1 MAQALVCKSY
11 FRILYDFQIPGFQA
25 AESLEFL
32 CFALPPSPSLLS
44 ICVICTNAKCEHL
57 ANSTKKDLAPKAA
70 HQLHPGLNQS
80 PDMRGR
86 Q

>member
-1 MAQALVCKSY
+1 MI
-11 FRILYDFQIPGFQA
+11 FRSQDSKQLSPWSFSVLPF
-25 AESLEFL
+25 
-32 CFALPPSPSLLS
+32 PPSPSLLS

-70 HQLHPGLNQS
+70 HQLHSGLNQS